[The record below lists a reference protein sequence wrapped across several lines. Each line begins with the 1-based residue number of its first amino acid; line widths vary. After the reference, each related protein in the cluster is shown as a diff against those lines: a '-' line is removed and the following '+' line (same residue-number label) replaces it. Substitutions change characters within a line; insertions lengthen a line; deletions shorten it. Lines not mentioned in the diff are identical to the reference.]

1 MPADM
6 HTHSE
11 HSHDSTCRI
20 EEMLRAQK
28 EKGTPI
34 FAVTDHVDTASWQ
47 DYDVFTP
54 IQKAHDTV
62 AELNH
67 RCGSPLL
74 LSGVEISEGFWFP
87 EVYEKLRTMTDYDVI
102 IGSVHL
108 VRFGELSYAYSK
120 IDFSALSDETIA
132 AYLDAYFDDILTL
145 LDTIDFDI
153 LAHLTCPLRYIVGK
167 YHRTVSLDAYREKL
181 DRILRRI
188 IEKNIALE
196 VNTSGVTGE
205 FGVLMP
211 ERDIVQ
217 EYLSLGGRYITL
229 ASDAHVPEHAAA
241 GLAEGAGRRG
251 GAQLDGLR

>member
-62 AELNH
+62 TELNH

-87 EVYEKLRTMTDYDVI
+87 EVYE
-102 IGSVHL
+102 S
-108 VRFGELSYAYSK
+108 
-120 IDFSALSDETIA
+120 SA
-132 AYLDAYFDDILTL
+132 
-145 LDTIDFDI
+145 
-153 LAHLTCPLRYIVGK
+153 P
-167 YHRTVSLDAYREKL
+167 
-181 DRILRRI
+181 
-188 IEKNIALE
+188 
-196 VNTSGVTGE
+196 
-205 FGVLMP
+205 
-211 ERDIVQ
+211 
-217 EYLSLGGRYITL
+217 
-229 ASDAHVPEHAAA
+229 
-241 GLAEGAGRRG
+241 
-251 GAQLDGLR
+251 